1 MTTGLIICG
10 ALGREV
16 VDIVRRRGWDAEV
29 IGVTALDHLYPE
41 RIAPDVEARIRA
53 LRSEYERL
61 IVVYGDCGSGG
72 MLDRMLARYPEI
84 ERIPGPHCYE
94 MYAGEDFDRMMAEE
108 PGTYFLT
115 DFMVRSF
122 RGVILKGMGL
132 DRFPELAGEYFRNYT
147 RIVYL
152 AQTDDPEYREKA
164 QVIAE
169 YLNLPLEV
177 RTTGYGALES
187 RLAALME
194 GEVQALPA

>member
-41 RIAPDVEARIRA
+41 RIAPDVEARIQA

-122 RGVILKGMGL
+122 RGAILKGMGL

>member
-16 VDIVRRRGWDAEV
+16 VDIVRQRGWDAQV

-41 RIAPDVEARIRA
+41 RIAPDVEQRIEA
-53 LRSEYERL
+53 LRGQYARL

-84 ERIPGPHCYE
+84 ERIAGPHCYE
-94 MYAGEDFDRMMAEE
+94 MYAGEQFDRMMAEQ

-115 DFMVRSF
+115 DFMVRAF
-122 RGVILKGMGL
+122 RGAILKGMGL
-132 DRFPELAGEYFRNYT
+132 DRFPELAGEYFRNYK

-152 AQTDDPEYREKA
+152 AQTDDPEYRKKA
-164 QVIAE
+164 QVIADD
-169 YLNLPLEV
+169 LGLPLEV
-177 RTTGYGALES
+177 RLTGYGALES

-194 GEVQALPA
+194 GE